1 MSRST
6 FANGHQP
13 SAAVTRLLPEL
24 AHHIRR
30 HLNSHQLACATRV
43 CRAWYEIWMP
53 YLWENVHYDV
63 PNRAFPSLGKHASW
77 TRHFEG
83 RYLTGGYPTKE
94 ELHRQSRVAVNRR
107 EKGGCGVVGGTGGV
121 VATAGIGGGVGR
133 IYDDASNTSPLSSS
147 PLPPLPPLLLQLD
160 ILRLEGSHLQE
171 LSLFKTD
178 ITLERLDRLLES
190 LSQLQVFRFEVMN
203 RVAPDYVPRSIET
216 RPVGT
221 WQGKSLGLL
230 HNCEEQLLG
239 VVATRLRRL
248 RSLELTFDARAD
260 LHVGRAIFLLDALR
274 HSLKALRLENFAL
287 TGSYA
292 SSRNNW
298 NTMGFQAYANRLL
311 GDASYMG
318 ASMIAATSSMP
329 STSPPLSG
337 SVSHSS
343 SSSSL
348 SAVTMTNTTT
358 SSDGR
363 SSSSL
368 SPLEQAVASLTKS
381 VEQFTVTE
389 TTPSLAPP
397 TGVISLTLI
406 RQHWNGSR
414 SAQCIEEVLR
424 ECPNLE
430 ELNFHDTPVPNNS
443 TMDAILEHNPKLTR
457 LSFSKVPNISSQSL
471 EQLFRGRKLV
481 EEEEHNHGEMS
492 SLSSAANHTPQKDAV
507 MVPQLESL
515 RLGYLHQ
522 SLTAPLRALA
532 EEHGGRLRRLSI
544 QWCPSVTTQDLWPI
558 IKKCSQLEELALQL
572 TKVSTKIFEDIPQD
586 VIVPEP
592 GGPSVLEPKM
602 HTWACA
608 STLRRFDIGGP
619 MFVDYSRYRER
630 FLRPTVYHHLSPN
643 PYLIGTTSSSSSGGN
658 SGGQGSPQAHQSSS
672 SSGDEN
678 AASTPPG
685 SAPSSASPSTAS
697 PATTTTASPP
707 RTQAGSTVVTG
718 TGAPVVGGHTFNSSI
733 VRIAAIFNN
742 FVPPPNNH
750 PYVERHWTDESLN
763 PLYTL
768 QARIQ
773 GFPKLRELGLQTKG
787 IEQWILKGFNHE
799 GSGGCDATS
808 TTTTTTTTSNE
819 SGRRDRIGAQ
829 TTAASTTAKNGNQV
843 IYTIKIQTLT
853 LMNQQGRILDR
864 SRVLELIAGYPYL
877 RRLICDRAT
886 IFHHR
891 LTPAEKEDLEQTFA
905 RCNIEVVQ
913 I

>member
-1 MSRST
+1 MRS
-6 FANGHQP
+6 
-13 SAAVTRLLPEL
+13 
-24 AHHIRR
+24 
-30 HLNSHQLACATRV
+30 
-43 CRAWYEIWMP
+43 
-53 YLWENVHYDV
+53 
-63 PNRAFPSLGKHASW
+63 
-77 TRHFEG
+77 
-83 RYLTGGYPTKE
+83 
-94 ELHRQSRVAVNRR
+94 
-107 EKGGCGVVGGTGGV
+107 
-121 VATAGIGGGVGR
+121 
-133 IYDDASNTSPLSSS
+133 
-147 PLPPLPPLLLQLD
+147 
-160 ILRLEGSHLQE
+160 SHLQE

-203 RVAPDYVPRSIET
+203 RVAPDYVPRSVET

-260 LHVGRAIFLLDALR
+260 LHVGWAIFLLDALR

-358 SSDGR
+358 SGGGGK

-381 VEQFTVTE
+381 VEQFTVAE

-406 RQHWNGSR
+406 RQHWNG
-414 SAQCIEEVLR
+414 
-424 ECPNLE
+424 
-430 ELNFHDTPVPNNS
+430 
-443 TMDAILEHNPKLTR
+443 
-457 LSFSKVPNISSQSL
+457 VPNISSQSL

-481 EEEEHNHGEMS
+481 EEEENNHGEMS

-608 STLRRFDIGGP
+608 STLRRLDIGGP

-685 SAPSSASPSTAS
+685 SAPSSALPSTAS

-799 GSGGCDATS
+799 GSGGCDATT
-808 TTTTTTTTSNE
+808 TTTTTTTTSSE

-829 TTAASTTAKNGNQV
+829 TTAASTTTKNGNQV
-843 IYTIKIQTLT
+843 IYPIKIQTLT